1 MSVSQNTHHTEEG
14 ILSVQFRSHSTHH
27 YKCFRPSKLTRVD
40 FFNMYHIHKQ
50 LNFNIMKKLFLL
62 FLLPAFILGSCSSDS
77 TNDPTPSTD
86 PQKIL
91 TDYMVAENL
100 DLDDVLSGWIV
111 PAPATVAE
119 VDGFLADRYVID
131 IRSATD
137 YAAGHIQGAVNST
150 LADILTTAQAA
161 DKQILVVCY
170 SGQSAG
176 HAVMALRLSGYSD
189 AQVLKF
195 GMSGWS
201 SQTSASWDN
210 NTGNVAEGNSNWT
223 DAATA
228 ASTFKA
234 PTFTSA
240 STDGAT
246 ILAER
251 VSAMLG
257 GGFKSV
263 KNTDVLAAPNDYY
276 INVYWPETA
285 VATYGC
291 INTAVR
297 VSPMTIADNTILN
310 LNPDETVVTYCWTGQ
325 TSSMVTAY
333 LNVIGYNAL
342 SL

>member
-1 MSVSQNTHHTEEG
+1 
-14 ILSVQFRSHSTHH
+14 
-27 YKCFRPSKLTRVD
+27 
-40 FFNMYHIHKQ
+40 
-50 LNFNIMKKLFLL
+50 MKKLLLL

-77 TNDPTPSTD
+77 NDPAPSND

-91 TDYMVAENL
+91 TDYMAANNL
-100 DLDDVLSGWIV
+100 DLDDVLNGWIV
-111 PAPATVAE
+111 GAPGSEAE
-119 VDGFLADRYVID
+119 VADFLADRYVID
-131 IRSATD
+131 IRRAED
-137 YAAGHIQGAVNST
+137 YNAGHIEGAVNSA
-150 LADILTTAQAA
+150 LADVLTTAQAA
-161 DKQILVVCY
+161 NKQILVVCY

-201 SQTSASWDN
+201 FNTSASWDN
-210 NTGNVAEGNSNWT
+210 NIGDVAEGNANWT
-223 DAATA
+223 DAAVA
-228 ASTFKA
+228 ASSYSN

-240 STDGAT
+240 SSDGAT

-251 VSAMLG
+251 VNAMLN

-263 KNTDVLAAPNDYY
+263 SNVDVLAAPEDYY
-276 INVYWPETA
+276 INVFWPESA
-285 VATYGC
+285 VSTYGC
-291 INTAVR
+291 INTSVR

-310 LNPDETVVTYCWTGQ
+310 LDPDKTVVTYCWTGQ

-342 SL
+342 SLSFGINGMRHSELVANDDIHAYSTTTVDLPTVQ

>member
-1 MSVSQNTHHTEEG
+1 
-14 ILSVQFRSHSTHH
+14 
-27 YKCFRPSKLTRVD
+27 
-40 FFNMYHIHKQ
+40 
-50 LNFNIMKKLFLL
+50 MKKLLLL

-77 TNDPTPSTD
+77 TDDPTPSGD
-86 PQKIL
+86 PQKVL
-91 TDYMVAENL
+91 TTYMAANNL

-111 PAPATVAE
+111 GAPAS
-119 VDGFLADRYVID
+119 VDDVPAFLANRYIID
-131 IRSATD
+131 IRRAED
-137 YAAGHIQGAVNST
+137 YAAGHIEGAVNST
-150 LADILTTAQAA
+150 LENVLTTALGAGG
-161 DKQILVVCY
+161 KQITVVCY

-210 NTGNVAEGNSNWT
+210 GIGDVAEGNANWA

-228 ASTFKA
+228 ASSYSN

-240 STDGAT
+240 STDGAA

-251 VSAMLG
+251 VTAMLN

-263 KNTDVLAAPNDYY
+263 KNTDVLGNPANYY
-276 INVYWPETA
+276 INVYWAEADVTK
-285 VATYGC
+285 YGC
-291 INTAVR
+291 IKTAVR
-297 VSPMTIADNTILN
+297 VNPMTIADNTVLN
-310 LNPDETVVTYCWTGQ
+310 LDPDKTVVTYCWTGQ

-333 LNVIGYNAL
+333 LNVIGYDAL
-342 SL
+342 SLSFGINGMRHTKMVDNQDSHAYSTTTVDLPIVQ